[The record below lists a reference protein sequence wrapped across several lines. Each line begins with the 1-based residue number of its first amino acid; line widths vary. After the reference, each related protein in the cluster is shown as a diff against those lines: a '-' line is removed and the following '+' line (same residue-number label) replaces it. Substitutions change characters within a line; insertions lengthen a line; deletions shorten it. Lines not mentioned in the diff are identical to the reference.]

1 MNVKILRYTLGLICG
16 VVLILLNSSIVNN
29 TISMVLTLFNTTI
42 NNTISI
48 KLLEI
53 FSKIITMLSFI
64 GIFITIY
71 FVILLLKNI
80 LIYKNIE

>member
-29 TISMVLTLFNTTI
+29 TISMVLTLFNTTL